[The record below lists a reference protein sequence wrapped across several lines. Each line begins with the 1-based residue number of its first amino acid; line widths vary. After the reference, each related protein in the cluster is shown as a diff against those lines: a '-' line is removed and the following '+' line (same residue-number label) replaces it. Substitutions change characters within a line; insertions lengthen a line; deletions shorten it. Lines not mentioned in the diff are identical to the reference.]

1 MLTRRRLSALA
12 SALGMLA
19 WGGLAYADAPSSM
32 NVLTRPHTIAE
43 AEAGAIILPNAP
55 ISAAQRGGNVPF
67 LQLGKGDATIMTGL
81 HVLFRASPLWAIG
94 AGALFAPHPTS
105 DTEYGLGG
113 ATNLP
118 RTHSR
123 SYLYIG
129 AEGRYFPIHT
139 RYFDVWGGVTAGGII
154 IADRFDNNAAVP
166 VPSILGVPQ
175 ATVSTEGYALG
186 AQLGANWIATEHF
199 VVGLTFRADI
209 WFLPSKA
216 SEQSQCDAFKDCP
229 TLSGVVDAFEM
240 GITLAYRIAL

>member
-1 MLTRRRLSALA
+1 MALR
-12 SALGMLA
+12 S
-19 WGGLAYADAPSSM
+19 GLAQGVGLAFALCACAATARGDAPSAE

-55 ISAAQRGGNVPF
+55 ISPAQQVQGGNLPF
-67 LQLGKGDATIMTGL
+67 RIGKGDATIMTGL
-81 HVLFRASPLWAIG
+81 HVLFRASPSWAVG

-105 DTEYGLGG
+105 DTGYGLGG

-166 VPSILGVPQ
+166 VPSILGAPEV
-175 ATVSTEGYALG
+175 TVSTEGYALG
-186 AQLGANWIATEHF
+186 AQLGGNWIVTEHV
-199 VVGLTFRADI
+199 VVGLTFRADLWI
-209 WFLPSKA
+209 LPS
-216 SEQSQCDAFKDCP
+216 SVQCSSLYDCA
-229 TLSGVVDAFEM
+229 TLKGEVDAFEM
-240 GITLAYRIAL
+240 GLTLAYRIAL